1 MRVKIFISVS
11 QTLEEG
17 FLFFHDDVTIQVA
30 RFGGEIGGRSICRR
44 AHLANGAV
52 DK

>member
-17 FLFFHDDVTIQVA
+17 FLFFHYDVTIEVQ
-30 RFGGEIGGRSICRR
+30 RFGGEIGGRSIRRR
-44 AHLANGAV
+44 ARLAHEAV